1 MLLLNGFLD
10 DLQEKWKLFK
20 KLLFQIEII
29 FLKVFISINQGDKK
43 LNRSKNS
50 VFLLQKSI
58 EISKPLLKPVFIM
71 V

>member
-10 DLQEKWKLFK
+10 DLQEKWKPFK
-20 KLLFQIEII
+20 KLLFQIAII
-29 FLKVFISINQGDKK
+29 FLKVFISINQEDIK

-58 EISKPLLKPVFIM
+58 EISKSLLKPVFIR

>member
-29 FLKVFISINQGDKK
+29 FLKVFISINQGDIK
-43 LNRSKNS
+43 LNRIKNS
-50 VFLLQKSI
+50 AFLLQKSI
-58 EISKPLLKPVFIM
+58 EISKPLVKPVFIR